1 MKQPVAQLFHVIV
14 CDLRFKAAAYPNET
28 KVSSFM
34 KLFSWNQF
42 PVCVISQNIYWFQLI
57 VTLNKLLPP
66 AAPFIH

>member
-42 PVCVISQNIYWFQLI
+42 PVCVIS
-57 VTLNKLLPP
+57 
-66 AAPFIH
+66 